1 MMETASQFLFHFFF
15 SFLAAAS
22 FAVLNNAPRR
32 ELWACGVA
40 GAAGWVAYFCLT
52 FFGAGVTSSV
62 FFGAV
67 VAAILSRLFS
77 YSHRAPSTLYLI
89 PGIIPLVPGSFI
101 YYTMQS
107 ILENDSGAA
116 FSNAV
121 MTLKLSGVIAI
132 GIIVIF
138 TLPYRFFAVFTP
150 KERKASPK
158 RDWLYRKKTAPPNK
172 RS

>member
-1 MMETASQFLFHFFF
+1 MKEALFQFLFHFFF

-40 GAAGWVAYFCLT
+40 GAAGWVVYFLLEQL
-52 FFGAGVTSSV
+52 GISVTIGI
-62 FFGAV
+62 FLGAV
-67 VAAILSRLFS
+67 VAAAFSRIFS

-107 ILENDSGAA
+107 ILENDSSGSFA
-116 FSNAV
+116 NAV

-138 TLPYRFFAVFTP
+138 TLPAPLFALFSP
-150 KERKASPK
+150 KERKAPPK
-158 RDWLYRKKTAPPNK
+158 REWLYQKKAGSTHK